1 MNHRSQ
7 VRSFWICENGLR
19 QSVTISEADAH
30 RQLATRAAS
39 CDDSSVN
46 WTIDVES
53 IDVPM
58 VRASSIFDAPEEP
71 GGTGGTG
78 GTGDPGGTVHHWHA
92 VWDCPHCARKHVTD
106 IDSSDLDTLQEL
118 WFCERGMGLALVSW
132 PGAK

>member
-7 VRSFWICENGLR
+7 VRAFWICEDGRR

-39 CDDSSVN
+39 CADSPVN
-46 WTIDVES
+46 CTIEVES

-58 VRASSIFDAPEEP
+58 VRASSIFDAPD
-71 GGTGGTG
+71 GTA
-78 GTGDPGGTVHHWHA
+78 HHWHA
-92 VWDCPHCARKHVTD
+92 AWNCPHCAREHVTD
-106 IDSSDLDTLQEL
+106 IESSNLETLQEL